1 MLDKIEVILVEEK
14 NYLQI
19 DQIFIY
25 KMIFSCFILYVGGIL
40 HQIYF
45 LSIEIIYMLIIAMS
59 PFVVQ
64 RVIRLNYDDG
74 KLVEE
79 FGKFYLILTIQ

>member
-1 MLDKIEVILVEEK
+1 VLDKIEVILVEEK